1 MGSSSQSIVKI
12 FMFAG
17 LSIGVVGTAIG
28 VVIGYS
34 AVTVITKT
42 DVIMLPKDV
51 YQVSHLPL
59 AISGFDILFIS
70 LTALG
75 ISFLATLYPAWQ
87 AAKQDPVEVL
97 RYE

>member
-1 MGSSSQSIVKI
+1 MKI

-17 LSIGVVGTAIG
+17 LVIGVVGTVLG
-28 VVIGYS
+28 SVIGYS
-34 AVTVITKT
+34 AVSIITKSNL
-42 DVIMLPKDV
+42 ISLPRDV

-59 AISGFDILFIS
+59 SITTLDVLFIS

-75 ISFLATLYPAWQ
+75 ISFMATLYPSWQ
-87 AAKQDPVEVL
+87 AARQDPVEVL